1 MRPPGEREYWLDR
14 KRNVDR
20 VYWGVWA
27 ACALLLLAEPLVHK
41 HGGFPFEAWFG
52 FHGWY
57 GFVACVGL
65 VLAAK
70 LLRVILKRP
79 ADYYERD

>member
-1 MRPPGEREYWLDR
+1 MKPQGEREYWLDR
-14 KRNVDR
+14 RENVDK
-20 VYWGVWA
+20 VYRGVWA
-27 ACALLLLAEPLVHK
+27 LCALLLVAEPFVHK
-41 HGGFPFEAWFG
+41 HGDFSFENWFG
-52 FHGWY
+52 FHGGY

-79 ADYYERD
+79 EDYYERH